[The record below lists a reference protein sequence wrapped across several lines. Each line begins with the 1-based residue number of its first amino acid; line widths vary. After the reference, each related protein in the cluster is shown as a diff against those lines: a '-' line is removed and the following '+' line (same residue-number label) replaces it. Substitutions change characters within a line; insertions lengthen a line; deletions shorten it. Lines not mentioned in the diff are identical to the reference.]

1 MKRRIMRF
9 EGGLDEVPA
18 EIRMHLQ
25 RLEGVDLEG
34 HENAKVIMIRSE
46 DSEGEMPEGLH
57 RILQMGGEHGSTAEI
72 EIHRVEESEHGG
84 QIGDRVFRWIG
95 DEVPHDGDGSVERRG
110 NEHSSRRQ
118 IDIQLE
124 GDEFPVDI
132 QSILKKVGAL
142 PHEGTAE
149 IEIHTIVGKD
159 GDRDETW
166 ASGEHVFEWNGD
178 LGDLDGSLEDLI
190 REQLILIDSEGM
202 KAKAGNKKAPRKN
215 QKKNNNKK
223 NKKKNN
229 KKKDNKKK
237 DNKKKDNKK
246 KDNSSILELKDAPVL
261 TLNGKVVL

>member
-1 MKRRIMRF
+1 MKGRIMRF

-25 RLEGVDLEG
+25 GLEGVDLEG

-46 DSEGEMPEGLH
+46 DSEGEMPRGLH

-72 EIHRVEESEHGG
+72 EVHRVEESEHGG
-84 QIGDRVFRWIG
+84 QIGDRVFRWTG
-95 DEVPHDGDGSVERRG
+95 DEAPHEDDGSAERRG

-142 PHEGTAE
+142 PHEGTAA

-159 GDRDETW
+159 GDNDETW
-166 ASGEHVFEWNGD
+166 APGEHVFEWNGD

-202 KAKAGNKKAPRKN
+202 KANAKKTPRKN
-215 QKKNNNKK
+215 QKDIKNNIKKNNNKK
-223 NKKKNN
+223 NNN
-229 KKKDNKKK
+229 KKKDKKKK
-237 DNKKKDNKK
+237 DKKK
-246 KDNSSILELKDAPVL
+246 KDNSSILELKDAHVL